1 MVQCV
6 QHASANAMKT
16 NHLYAALAALPL
28 LVMAC
33 SSTPDAASSDS
44 EVVAACEE
52 DDTKVCKCDGS
63 MSGEKTC
70 SSSGKWGSCECKD
83 PAPAVPPPPAEVK
96 PVCAELRSCDAL
108 TSPNTFNP
116 NKDLSMKLEAKSKP
130 QLLAELRAE
139 VASGSQRARYLAAAM
154 APAQAGES
162 LDVTVLRGLIADN
175 AAVHSAVTR
184 HAATLGFGNVAAYS
198 AQFPV
203 PAAQVMDTPVS
214 ACSPSLKIRLGKITV
229 TEEDDDVAN
238 DEVYCAI
245 SATAKDVQELRIT
258 PKTRALDQGESQ
270 SFTGEETVVFGQGTP
285 RAAGAD
291 ITMKYDCFETDSAAG
306 YSAFIKAA
314 ADAAKKY
321 GTKVVSA
328 DNAGYVSTGADLVSA
343 FLPQILA
350 LDSDDHLFVATQTLS
365 VAKQMELAQGS
376 SWTIRK
382 SGTHLWSDWDWT
394 LTMEAWGCATNGTKL

>member
-1 MVQCV
+1 
-6 QHASANAMKT
+6 MKT
-16 NHLYAALAALPL
+16 HRLSALLAALPL
-28 LVMAC
+28 FVLAC
-33 SSTPDAASSDS
+33 SSTPDATTADS

-52 DDTKVCKCDGS
+52 GDTKSCTCAGS
-63 MSGEKTC
+63 TSGSKTC
-70 SSSGKWGSCECKD
+70 SSSGKWGSCECKEEAP
-83 PAPAVPPPPAEVK
+83 PAAEPPAEVK

-108 TSPNTFNP
+108 TSPQTFNP
-116 NKDLSMKLEAKSKP
+116 NKDLSMRLEAKSKP

-139 VASGSQRARYLAAAM
+139 VASGSLRARYLAAAL

-162 LDVTVLRGLIADN
+162 LDVAVLRDLIANN
-175 AAVHSAVTR
+175 ASIHAAVTR
-184 HAATLGFGNVAAYS
+184 HAATLGFGNVAAYR

-203 PAAQVMDTPVS
+203 ATGHVLDTPVD

-238 DEVYCAI
+238 DEVYCSI

-258 PKTRALDQGESQ
+258 PKTRPLDEGESQ
-270 SFTGEETVVFGQGTP
+270 SFTGDESVVFGQGAA
-285 RAAGAD
+285 RAPGGD

-306 YSAFIKAA
+306 YAAFIKAA

-350 LDSDDHLFVATQTLS
+350 LDSDDHLFVASQTIP
-365 VAKQMELAQGS
+365 VAKQMELAKGA
-376 SWTIRK
+376 SWTLRK

-394 LTMEAWGCATNGTKL
+394 LTMEAWGCAANGTKP